1 MEADAVVIAPGS
13 LYTNIIP
20 NLLVKGVT
28 KAIRES
34 KAFKIYVS
42 NLMTEP
48 GQTYNYSLS
57 DHISAINA
65 HAGGPIIDY
74 CIYDTSEIV
83 PEYIRKYNMQGYE
96 LIEQDIQKVKNL
108 GVKVMQRNIA
118 TVQGEYIRHDPDA
131 VAQAIIELVCED
143 LKFKDKQND
152 MKYMLLNDRLKSSK
166 KHNKRI
172 KRNREKKNK
181 KQLQGK
187 SKFFE
192 KYQDRI
198 SSIQESDIKLKE
210 KEKLNKMQEKLRKI
224 QNLAQCI
231 N

>member
-83 PEYIRKYNMQGYE
+83 PEYIRKYKINSLVE
-96 LIEQDIQKVKNL
+96 
-108 GVKVMQRNIA
+108 
-118 TVQGEYIRHDPDA
+118 TEYI
-131 VAQAIIELVCED
+131 IE
-143 LKFKDKQND
+143 KQRMIKDV
-152 MKYMLLNDRLKSSK
+152 
-166 KHNKRI
+166 
-172 KRNREKKNK
+172 
-181 KQLQGK
+181 
-187 SKFFE
+187 
-192 KYQDRI
+192 
-198 SSIQESDIKLKE
+198 
-210 KEKLNKMQEKLRKI
+210 
-224 QNLAQCI
+224 
-231 N
+231 

>member
-83 PEYIRKYNMQGYE
+83 PEYIRKY
-96 LIEQDIQKVKNL
+96 
-108 GVKVMQRNIA
+108 
-118 TVQGEYIRHDPDA
+118 
-131 VAQAIIELVCED
+131 
-143 LKFKDKQND
+143 
-152 MKYMLLNDRLKSSK
+152 
-166 KHNKRI
+166 RI
-172 KRNREKKNK
+172 KIFI
-181 KQLQGK
+181 
-187 SKFFE
+187 FFV
-192 KYQDRI
+192 I
-198 SSIQESDIKLKE
+198 SCVLILICNSPMTSISTAIFTGLISAEILYVIACFKH
-210 KEKLNKMQEKLRKI
+210 RYH
-224 QNLAQCI
+224 
-231 N
+231 